1 MTYLDLAA
9 DQIEADEG
17 RRTHA
22 YVDTVGKVTIG
33 VGFNLTDVGLWDDEI
48 DYILK
53 NRVNEAAVNAATLFD
68 FSDEISDQRKA
79 ALINM
84 AYNLGKERL
93 AGFHTLISCVA
104 ARDWAGAADAM
115 LNSRWASQVGARAD
129 RLAKHLREG

>member
-93 AGFHTLISCVA
+93 AGFHTLIACVS
-104 ARDWAGAADAM
+104 ARDWDGAADAM